1 MITDIV
7 LTAEKLKNEP
17 LDYDD
22 LNTDVIVQFDNG
34 DKYIAT
40 FFSHKSL
47 VDMFEMDMKSGDFY
61 LDQYYNILNM
71 VLVRDFNNGDL
82 HAIIENM
89 IAEGDFQLIFKKI

>member
-1 MITDIV
+1 
-7 LTAEKLKNEP
+7 
-17 LDYDD
+17 
-22 LNTDVIVQFDNG
+22 
-34 DKYIAT
+34 
-40 FFSHKSL
+40 L

-61 LDQYYNILNM
+61 LDQYYKILNM